1 MEKYPYIHTG
11 YIILI
16 DDRPRQLKQTPI
28 MSIISGVYFILNF
41 WGYADVIAKLNSRN
55 YLYLKTQLVLEWD

>member
-1 MEKYPYIHTG
+1 MEKYPYIHAG
-11 YIILI
+11 YIIFI

-41 WGYADVIAKLNSRN
+41 
-55 YLYLKTQLVLEWD
+55 

>member
-11 YIILI
+11 YIIFI

-41 WGYADVIAKLNSRN
+41 
-55 YLYLKTQLVLEWD
+55 